1 MTICAKTAATTTAI
15 RGKPRFRSSAF
26 RSRPRAK
33 SRARTEGIIVTDVD
47 TKVRPRA
54 RLRTG
59 DVILEI
65 GGRNVT
71 RVNDLDDALVKARR
85 EGKSV
90 ILLRVKSQGGTRYV
104 TLPVG
109 KG

>member
-1 MTICAKTAATTTAI
+1 V
-15 RGKPRFRSSAF
+15 
-26 RSRPRAK
+26 
-33 SRARTEGIIVTDVD
+33 SRATDLNDAMVA
-47 TKVRPRA
+47 A
-54 RLRTG
+54 R
-59 DVILEI
+59 
-65 GGRNVT
+65 
-71 RVNDLDDALVKARR
+71 K